1 MGNSQMVKLVANNS
15 KRWLC
20 DWKLENPPLPT
31 HFNMFWVTGKLSL
44 ITVIWM
50 DPRSFNKLFATKY
63 CFLILGDDTSFF
75 FFLLSFFTNVGKTY
89 FLLLLL
95 LLLLLLN
102 ELFFHKNILVF
113 SFSGMFGNV
122 PECSM
127 FLVLSTAVL
136 TNIAQFLQTSIKRTP
151 SIKRT
156 LGKVPKECA

>member
-1 MGNSQMVKLVANNS
+1 MGNSQMVKLMANNN

-44 ITVIWM
+44 INVIWM
-50 DPRSFNKLFATKY
+50 DPHSPNKLFATKY

-75 FFLLSFFTNVGKTY
+75 FFLLSFFTNVCKNC
-89 FLLLLL
+89 FLL

-136 TNIAQFLQTSIKRTP
+136 TNIAQFLHTSIKRTP

-156 LGKVPKECA
+156 LGKVPKGSA